1 MLLDYDFL
9 LLLNDESGNPTR
21 YYYLLQD
28 FEKDFVASEVAQ
40 NKARQFVK
48 EIIGREKAS
57 KTKNST
63 IEISNT
69 KASAIKNETIGSGD
83 LKKACEKI
91 KSGLPF
97 GIISAFKPFKDAFY
111 RDFNNN
117 EQKLLIGAAK
127 SGCIQS
133 STDKLAQLKTRLIY
147 WQDKS
152 VKVDWDKPI
161 GIKDFFKGN
170 NYLYRRLCFLLGK
183 HFMDRFLKNNAK
195 ASVKDFISS
204 KEFVAK
210 YRYTPKQNTER
221 AKKLQSYL
229 ENKRDF
235 IGFVQTIN
243 SLKDNPQDPFLPN
256 EETSF
261 LVFANEPTIV
271 FNLRDYLLVLAQI
284 FNQQAI
290 CYCESK
296 CPIELINAS
305 PSKDFNKTQ
314 DSFSDIKFSTP
325 NQLEQS
331 LNALKNKLSAFF
343 SKHHDKHNG
352 MEFNEM
358 AKTQIEALYMPQSSD
373 GFDDFR
379 EHLEDS
385 IKSFIRAKKNCYG
398 FPKIFDV
405 ADIEQEEREVIE
417 WREKNR
423 ASKQSYKQNL
433 QINKIAN
440 DLKRDKAVDKR
451 AILSVIDAD
460 IERGF
465 IPPKDLL
472 KQLEKISASLS
483 KDIVIAIKQVEK
495 LELNYV
501 LIDNI
506 QHNTLDDTLDFTF
519 IVGDSLSVQSLY
531 VTFHLVIDMDR
542 PMSEQFLN
550 HIGKLGS
557 FESRERALEW
567 VRLTQAK
574 LIVETPREALKNAQL
589 SQIEEI
595 LTGCIFNGAYRFQN
609 NLKGNRH
616 GNFKQN
622 SHPNK
627 EEQAMPK
634 R

>member
-28 FEKDFVASEVAQ
+28 FEKDFVASKVAQ
-40 NKARQFVK
+40 NGAKRFVK
-48 EIIGREKAS
+48 KIIGSEKAS

-69 KASAIKNETIGSGD
+69 KASAVKNETIGSSD

-133 STDKLAQLKTRLIY
+133 SADKLAQLKTRLIY

-161 GIKDFFKGN
+161 LIKDFFKGN

-183 HFMDRFLKNNAK
+183 YFIDRFLKNNAK
-195 ASVKDFISS
+195 ASVKDFMSS

-221 AKKLQSYL
+221 TKKLQSYL
-229 ENKRDF
+229 ESKRDF
-235 IGFVQTIN
+235 IGFVQTLN
-243 SLKDNPQDPFLPN
+243 FLKDSPQDPFLPN

-296 CPIELINAS
+296 CPELINAS
-305 PSKDFNKTQ
+305 PGKDFNKTQ

-331 LNALKNKLSAFF
+331 LNDLKNKLAAFF
-343 SKHHDKHNG
+343 SKHPDKHNG
-352 MEFNEM
+352 MEFNEI
-358 AKTQIEALYMPQSSD
+358 AKTQIEALCMPQSSD

-379 EHLEDS
+379 EHLEGS
-385 IKSFIRAKKNCYG
+385 IKSFIRAKKNRYG

-417 WREKNR
+417 WREKER

-440 DLKRDKAVDKR
+440 DLKRDKVVDKR
-451 AILSVIDAD
+451 TILSVIDAD

-495 LELNYV
+495 LELNYA

-506 QHNTLDDTLDFTF
+506 QHNTLDDTLNFTF
-519 IVGDSLSVQSLY
+519 IIGDSLSVQSLY
-531 VTFHLVIDMDR
+531 VTFDLVIDMDR

-550 HIGKLGS
+550 HIGELGS
-557 FESRERALEW
+557 FESRERALEC
-567 VRLTQAK
+567 VRLSQAK
-574 LIVETPREALKNAQL
+574 LIVETPRETLKNAEL

-595 LTGCIFNGAYRFQN
+595 LTGCIFNGAYRFQ
-609 NLKGNRH
+609 
-616 GNFKQN
+616 
-622 SHPNK
+622 
-627 EEQAMPK
+627 K
-634 R
+634 RS

>member
-28 FEKDFVASEVAQ
+28 FEKDFVASKVAQ
-40 NKARQFVK
+40 NGAKRFVK
-48 EIIGREKAS
+48 EIIGSEKAS

-83 LKKACEKI
+83 LKKVCEKI
-91 KSGLPF
+91 KSALPF

-133 STDKLAQLKTRLIY
+133 SADKLAQLKTRLLY

-195 ASVKDFISS
+195 ASVKDFMSS
-204 KEFVAK
+204 KEFVAN
-210 YRYTPKQNTER
+210 RYTPKQNTER

-235 IGFVQTIN
+235 IGFVQTLN

-271 FNLRDYLLVLAQI
+271 FNLRDYLLVLVQI

-305 PSKDFNKTQ
+305 PGKDFNKTQ
-314 DSFSDIKFSTP
+314 DSFSDIKFSTS

-331 LNALKNKLSAFF
+331 LNDLKNKLSAFF
-343 SKHHDKHNG
+343 SKHPDKHNG
-352 MEFNEM
+352 IEFNEI
-358 AKTQIEALYMPQSSD
+358 AKTQIEALYMPQSND
-373 GFDDFR
+373 DLDDFR

-385 IKSFIRAKKNCYG
+385 IKSFIRAKKNRYG
-398 FPKIFDV
+398 FPRIFDI

-440 DLKRDKAVDKR
+440 DLKRDKVINKR
-451 AILSVIDAD
+451 TILSVIDAD
-460 IERGF
+460 MERGF

-483 KDIVIAIKQVEK
+483 KDIVIAIKKVEK
-495 LELNYV
+495 LELNYA

-506 QHNTLDDTLDFTF
+506 QHNTLDGTLDFTF
-519 IVGDSLSVQSLY
+519 IIGDSLSVQSLY
-531 VTFHLVIDMDR
+531 VTFNLVIDMDR

-550 HIGKLGS
+550 HIGELGS

-567 VRLTQAK
+567 VRLAESK
-574 LIVETPREALKNAQL
+574 LIIETPREALKNVQL

-616 GNFKQN
+616 GNFK
-622 SHPNK
+622 
-627 EEQAMPK
+627 
-634 R
+634 

>member
-9 LLLNDESGNPTR
+9 LLLNDESGNPTK

-28 FEKDFVASEVAQ
+28 FEKDFVASKAAQ
-40 NKARQFVK
+40 NKTKRFVK
-48 EIIGREKAS
+48 EIIGSEKAS
-57 KTKNST
+57 KTKNSA
-63 IEISNT
+63 IEVSNT
-69 KASAIKNETIGSGD
+69 KASAIKNETTGSGD
-83 LKKACEKI
+83 LKKVCEKI
-91 KSGLPF
+91 KSALPF

-111 RDFNNN
+111 RDFNDN

-133 STDKLAQLKTRLIY
+133 GADRLAQLRTRLLY
-147 WQDKS
+147 WQNKS

-229 ENKRDF
+229 ESKRDF
-235 IGFVQTIN
+235 IGFVQTLN
-243 SLKDNPQDPFLPN
+243 SLKDKSQDPFLPN

-284 FNQQAI
+284 FSQQAI

-296 CPIELINAS
+296 CPMELINAS
-305 PSKDFNKTQ
+305 PGKDFNKAQ

-331 LNALKNKLSAFF
+331 LNDLKNKLAAFF
-343 SKHHDKHNG
+343 SKHPDKHNG
-352 MEFNEM
+352 MEFNEI
-358 AKTQIEALYMPQSSD
+358 AKTQIEAFYMPQSSD
-373 GFDDFR
+373 DFDNFR
-379 EHLEDS
+379 KDLEDS
-385 IKSFIRAKKNCYG
+385 IKSFIRTKQNRGY
-398 FPKIFDV
+398 PKIFDV
-405 ADIEQEEREVIE
+405 AGIEQEEREVIK
-417 WREKNR
+417 WREKER
-423 ASKQSYKQNL
+423 ASEQSYKQNL
-433 QINKIAN
+433 QIKKIAN
-440 DLKRDKAVDKR
+440 DLKCNKVVDKIT
-451 AILSVIDAD
+451 ILSVIDAD
-460 IERGF
+460 LESGF

-495 LELNYV
+495 LELNYA

-506 QHNTLDDTLDFTF
+506 QHNTLDDTLNFTF
-519 IVGDSLSVQSLY
+519 IIGDSLSIQSLY
-531 VTFHLVIDMDR
+531 VTFDLVIDMDR

-550 HIGKLGS
+550 HIGELGS
-557 FESRERALEW
+557 FNYSRKKTLEC
-567 VRLTQAK
+567 VRLTQAT
-574 LIVETPREALKNAQL
+574 LIVKAPREVLKNAQL

-595 LTGCIFNGAYRFQN
+595 LTGCIFNGACRFQN
-609 NLKGNRH
+609 DLKGNR
-616 GNFKQN
+616 
-622 SHPNK
+622 
-627 EEQAMPK
+627 
-634 R
+634 

>member
-28 FEKDFVASEVAQ
+28 FEKDFVASKVAQ
-40 NKARQFVK
+40 NGSKRFVK

-57 KTKNST
+57 KTKNSA
-63 IEISNT
+63 IEVSNT
-69 KASAIKNETIGSGD
+69 KASAIKNETIGSCD

-111 RDFNNN
+111 RDFNDN

-133 STDKLAQLKTRLIY
+133 SADKLAQLKTRLLY

-161 GIKDFFKGN
+161 LIKDFFKGN

-195 ASVKDFISS
+195 ASVKDFMSS

-235 IGFVQTIN
+235 IGFVQTLN
-243 SLKDNPQDPFLPN
+243 SLKDNPQDPFLPD

-261 LVFANEPTIV
+261 LVFADEPTIV

-296 CPIELINAS
+296 CPIEPIELINAS
-305 PSKDFNKTQ
+305 PGKDFDKTQ

-343 SKHHDKHNG
+343 SKHPDKHNG
-352 MEFNEM
+352 MEFNEI

-385 IKSFIRAKKNCYG
+385 IKSFIRAKKNRYG

-417 WREKNR
+417 WREKER

-440 DLKRDKAVDKR
+440 DLKCDKVVDKR
-451 AILSVIDAD
+451 TILSVIDAD

-495 LELNYV
+495 LELNYA

-506 QHNTLDDTLDFTF
+506 QHNTLDDTLNFTF

-550 HIGKLGS
+550 HIGELGS
-557 FESRERALEW
+557 FESRERALEC
-567 VRLTQAK
+567 VRLTQTK
-574 LIVETPREALKNAQL
+574 LIVETPREALKNAEL

-595 LTGCIFNGAYRFQN
+595 LTGCIFNGAYRLQN
-609 NLKGNRH
+609 DLKGNRH
-616 GNFKQN
+616 GNFK
-622 SHPNK
+622 
-627 EEQAMPK
+627 
-634 R
+634 

>member
-28 FEKDFVASEVAQ
+28 FEKDFVASKVAQ
-40 NKARQFVK
+40 NGAKRFVK
-48 EIIGREKAS
+48 EIIGSEKAS

-83 LKKACEKI
+83 LKKVCEKI
-91 KSGLPF
+91 KSALPF

-117 EQKLLIGAAK
+117 EQKLLIGVAK

-133 STDKLAQLKTRLIY
+133 SADKLAQLKTRLLY

-195 ASVKDFISS
+195 ASVKDFMSS
-204 KEFVAK
+204 KEFVAN
-210 YRYTPKQNTER
+210 RYTPKQNTER

-235 IGFVQTIN
+235 IGFVQTLN

-271 FNLRDYLLVLAQI
+271 FNLRDYLLVLVQI

-305 PSKDFNKTQ
+305 PGKDFNKTQ

-331 LNALKNKLSAFF
+331 LNDLKNKLSAFF
-343 SKHHDKHNG
+343 SKHPDKHNG
-352 MEFNEM
+352 IEFNEI
-358 AKTQIEALYMPQSSD
+358 AKTQIEALYMPQSND
-373 GFDDFR
+373 DLDDFR

-385 IKSFIRAKKNCYG
+385 IKSFIRAKKNRYG
-398 FPKIFDV
+398 FPRIFDI

-440 DLKRDKAVDKR
+440 DLKRDKVINKR
-451 AILSVIDAD
+451 TILSVIDAD
-460 IERGF
+460 MERGF
-465 IPPKDLL
+465 IPPKDWL

-495 LELNYV
+495 LELNYA

-519 IVGDSLSVQSLY
+519 IIGDSLSVQSLY
-531 VTFHLVIDMDR
+531 VTFNLVIDMDR

-550 HIGKLGS
+550 HIGELGS

-567 VRLTQAK
+567 VRLAESK
-574 LIVETPREALKNAQL
+574 LIIETPREALKNAEL

-595 LTGCIFNGAYRFQN
+595 LTGCIFNGTYRFQN

-616 GNFKQN
+616 GNFK
-622 SHPNK
+622 
-627 EEQAMPK
+627 
-634 R
+634 

>member
-9 LLLNDESGNPTR
+9 LLLNNESGNPTR

-40 NKARQFVK
+40 NKAKRFVK

-57 KTKNST
+57 KTKNSA
-63 IEISNT
+63 IEISST
-69 KASAIKNETIGSGD
+69 RASAIKNETIGSGD
-83 LKKACEKI
+83 LKKVCEKI

-133 STDKLAQLKTRLIY
+133 SADKLAQLKTRLLC

-161 GIKDFFKGN
+161 LIKDFFKGN

-195 ASVKDFISS
+195 ASVKDFMSS

-229 ENKRDF
+229 ESKRDF
-235 IGFVQTIN
+235 IGFVQTLN
-243 SLKDNPQDPFLPN
+243 SLKDNPQDPFLPD

-261 LVFANEPTIV
+261 LMFANEPTIV
-271 FNLRDYLLVLAQI
+271 FNLRDYLLVLVQI

-305 PSKDFNKTQ
+305 LGKDFNKTQ

-331 LNALKNKLSAFF
+331 LNALKNKLNAFF
-343 SKHHDKHNG
+343 SKHPDKHNG
-352 MEFNEM
+352 MEFNEI
-358 AKTQIEALYMPQSSD
+358 AKTQIETLYMPQSSD
-373 GFDDFR
+373 DFR
-379 EHLEDS
+379 EHLEES
-385 IKSFIRAKKNCYG
+385 IKSFIRAKKNRYG

-417 WREKNR
+417 WREKER

-433 QINKIAN
+433 QINEIAN
-440 DLKRDKAVDKR
+440 DLKHDKVVDKR
-451 AILSVIDAD
+451 TILSVIDAD

-495 LELNYV
+495 LELNYA

-506 QHNTLDDTLDFTF
+506 QHNTLDDTLNFTF
-519 IVGDSLSVQSLY
+519 IIGDSLSVQSLY

-557 FESRERALEW
+557 FESRERALEC

-574 LIVETPREALKNAQL
+574 LIVEAPREALKNAEL

-595 LTGCIFNGAYRFQN
+595 LTGWYF
-609 NLKGNRH
+609 
-616 GNFKQN
+616 
-622 SHPNK
+622 
-627 EEQAMPK
+627 
-634 R
+634 

>member
-1 MLLDYDFL
+1 MLIDYDFL

-28 FEKDFVASEVAQ
+28 FEKDFVASKVAQ
-40 NKARQFVK
+40 NRAKRFVK
-48 EIIGREKAS
+48 EIIGSEKAS

-63 IEISNT
+63 IEVSNT
-69 KASAIKNETIGSGD
+69 KASTIKNETIGSGD
-83 LKKACEKI
+83 LKKVCEKI

-133 STDKLAQLKTRLIY
+133 SADKLAQLKTHLLY

-161 GIKDFFKGN
+161 LIKDFFKGN
-170 NYLYRRLCFLLGK
+170 NYLYRKLCFLLGK

-204 KEFVAK
+204 KEFIAK

-235 IGFVQTIN
+235 IGFVQTLN
-243 SLKDNPQDPFLPN
+243 SLKDNPQDPFLPH

-290 CYCESK
+290 CYCGSK
-296 CPIELINAS
+296 GSIELINAS
-305 PSKDFNKTQ
+305 PGENFNKTQ

-331 LNALKNKLSAFF
+331 LNALKNKLAAFF
-343 SKHHDKHNG
+343 SKHPDTHNS
-352 MEFNEM
+352 MEFNEI
-358 AKTQIEALYMPQSSD
+358 AKTQIEALYMPQSGG

-379 EHLEDS
+379 EHLEES
-385 IKSFIRAKKNCYG
+385 IKSFIRAKQNRG

-417 WREKNR
+417 WQEKER

-440 DLKRDKAVDKR
+440 DLKRNKVVDKR
-451 AILSVIDAD
+451 TILSVIDAD
-460 IERGF
+460 IERDF

-495 LELNYV
+495 LELNYA

-506 QHNTLDDTLDFTF
+506 QHNTLDDTLNFTF
-519 IVGDSLSVQSLY
+519 IVGDSLSIQSLY

-550 HIGKLGS
+550 HIGELGS
-557 FESRERALEW
+557 FESREQALEC

-574 LIVETPREALKNAQL
+574 LIIEVPREALKNAEL

-595 LTGCIFNGAYRFQN
+595 LTSCIFNGAYRFQGDF
-609 NLKGNRH
+609 KGNR
-616 GNFKQN
+616 
-622 SHPNK
+622 S
-627 EEQAMPK
+627 
-634 R
+634 

>member
-9 LLLNDESGNPTR
+9 LLLNDESGNPTK
-21 YYYLLQD
+21 YYHLLKD
-28 FEKDFVASEVAQ
+28 FEKDFVAREVAQ
-40 NKARQFVK
+40 NKTKRFVK
-48 EIIGREKAS
+48 EIIGSEKDS
-57 KTKNST
+57 KDSAL
-63 IEISNT
+63 EVSNT
-69 KASAIKNETIGSGD
+69 KAFSIENETIGSGD
-83 LKKACEKI
+83 LKKVCEKI
-91 KSGLPF
+91 KSALPF

-133 STDKLAQLKTRLIY
+133 SADKAAQLKARLLY

-170 NYLYRRLCFLLGK
+170 DYLYRKFCSLLGK

-210 YRYTPKQNTER
+210 YRYTPKQNTQR

-229 ENKRDF
+229 EGKRDF
-235 IGFVQTIN
+235 IGFVQTLN
-243 SLKDNPQDPFLPN
+243 SLKDKSQDLFLPN

-261 LVFANEPTIV
+261 LVFSNEPTIV

-284 FNQQAI
+284 FSQQAI

-305 PSKDFNKTQ
+305 PGKDFNKAQ
-314 DSFSDIKFSTP
+314 DSFSDITFSTP

-343 SKHHDKHNG
+343 SKHPDKHSG
-352 MEFNEM
+352 MEFNEI

-379 EHLEDS
+379 EDLEYI
-385 IKSFIRAKKNCYG
+385 IKNFIRARQNRG
-398 FPKIFDV
+398 FPKIFDI
-405 ADIEQEEREVIE
+405 ADIEQEEREFIK
-417 WREKNR
+417 WREKER

-433 QINKIAN
+433 QIKKIAN
-440 DLKRDKAVDKR
+440 DLKHDKIVDKIT
-451 AILSVIDAD
+451 ILSVIDAD
-460 IERGF
+460 LERGF

-495 LELNYV
+495 LELNYA

-519 IVGDSLSVQSLY
+519 IIGDSLSIQSLY
-531 VTFHLVIDMDR
+531 VTFDLVIDIDR

-550 HIGKLGS
+550 HIGELGS
-557 FESRERALEW
+557 FPHGSSRKKTLEW
-567 VRLTQAK
+567 VRATQDK
-574 LIVETPREALKNAQL
+574 LIVKAPREALKNAQL

-595 LTGCIFNGAYRFQN
+595 LTGCIFNGAYRL
-609 NLKGNRH
+609 LKR
-616 GNFKQN
+616 
-622 SHPNK
+622 S
-627 EEQAMPK
+627 
-634 R
+634 

>member
-21 YYYLLQD
+21 YYHFLRD
-28 FEKDFVASEVAQ
+28 FEKDFVAREVAQ
-40 NKARQFVK
+40 NRTKRFVK
-48 EIIGREKAS
+48 EIIGSEKIS
-57 KTKNST
+57 KTKNSAL
-63 IEISNT
+63 EVSNT
-69 KASAIKNETIGSGD
+69 KASAIENETIGSGD
-83 LKKACEKI
+83 LKKVCEKI
-91 KSGLPF
+91 KSTLPF

-133 STDKLAQLKTRLIY
+133 SADKLAQLKMRLLY

-170 NYLYRRLCFLLGK
+170 DYLYRKFCSSLGK

-204 KEFVAK
+204 KEFVSK

-229 ENKRDF
+229 ESKRDF
-235 IGFVQTIN
+235 IGFVQTLN
-243 SLKDNPQDPFLPN
+243 SLKDNLQDPFLPN

-261 LVFANEPTIV
+261 LVFANEPTII
-271 FNLRDYLLVLAQI
+271 FNLRDYLLVLAQV

-290 CYCESK
+290 YYCESK

-305 PSKDFNKTQ
+305 PGKDFNKTQ

-343 SKHHDKHNG
+343 SKHPDKHNG
-352 MEFNEM
+352 MEFNEI
-358 AKTQIEALYMPQSSD
+358 AKTQIEALYMPQSSGD
-373 GFDDFR
+373 FDDFR
-379 EHLEDS
+379 KDLEDS
-385 IKSFIRAKKNCYG
+385 IKSFIRAKK
-398 FPKIFDV
+398 K
-405 ADIEQEEREVIE
+405 
-417 WREKNR
+417 
-423 ASKQSYKQNL
+423 SL
-433 QINKIAN
+433 
-440 DLKRDKAVDKR
+440 
-451 AILSVIDAD
+451 
-460 IERGF
+460 
-465 IPPKDLL
+465 
-472 KQLEKISASLS
+472 QLEKISASLS
-483 KDIVIAIKQVEK
+483 KNIVIAIKQVEK
-495 LELNYV
+495 LELDYA

-519 IVGDSLSVQSLY
+519 IIGDSLSIQSLY
-531 VTFHLVIDMDR
+531 VTFDLVIDIDR

-550 HIGKLGS
+550 HIGELGIFKS
-557 FESRERALEW
+557 SRKKKALEW
-567 VRLTQAK
+567 VRLTETK
-574 LIVETPREALKNAQL
+574 LIIEAPREALKNAQL

-609 NLKGNRH
+609 NLKG
-616 GNFKQN
+616 
-622 SHPNK
+622 
-627 EEQAMPK
+627 K

>member
-1 MLLDYDFL
+1 MLLNYDFL

-21 YYYLLQD
+21 YYHLLQD
-28 FEKDFVASEVAQ
+28 FEKDFVAREVAQ
-40 NKARQFVK
+40 NRTKRFVK
-48 EIIGREKAS
+48 EIIGSEKAS
-57 KTKNST
+57 KTKNSAL
-63 IEISNT
+63 EVSNT
-69 KASAIKNETIGSGD
+69 KASAIENETIGSGD
-83 LKKACEKI
+83 LKKVCEKI
-91 KSGLPF
+91 KSALPF

-133 STDKLAQLKTRLIY
+133 SADKLAQKTRLLY

-161 GIKDFFKGN
+161 LIKDFFKGN
-170 NYLYRRLCFLLGK
+170 DYLYRKFCSLLGK

-204 KEFVAK
+204 KEFVSK
-210 YRYTPKQNTER
+210 YRYTPKQNTQK

-229 ENKRDF
+229 EGKRDF
-235 IGFVQTIN
+235 IGFVQTLN
-243 SLKDNPQDPFLPN
+243 SLKNNPQDPFLPN

-261 LVFANEPTIV
+261 LVFSNEPTIV

-305 PSKDFNKTQ
+305 PGKDFNKTQ

-331 LNALKNKLSAFF
+331 LNALKNKLSTFF
-343 SKHHDKHNG
+343 SKHPDKHSG
-352 MEFNEM
+352 IEFNEM
-358 AKTQIEALYMPQSSD
+358 TKTQIEALYMSQSSD

-379 EHLEDS
+379 EDLEDS
-385 IKSFIRAKKNCYG
+385 IKSFIRAKKNRYG

-405 ADIEQEEREVIE
+405 ADIEQEEREFIK
-417 WREKNR
+417 WREKER
-423 ASKQSYKQNL
+423 ASEQSYKQNL

-440 DLKRDKAVDKR
+440 DLKHNKVVDKIT
-451 AILSVIDAD
+451 ILSVIDAD
-460 IERGF
+460 LERGF

-483 KDIVIAIKQVEK
+483 RDIVIVIKQVEK
-495 LELNYV
+495 LELNYA

-519 IVGDSLSVQSLY
+519 IIGDSLSIQSLY
-531 VTFHLVIDMDR
+531 VTLDLVIDIDR

-550 HIGKLGS
+550 HIGELGIFKS
-557 FESRERALEW
+557 SRKKALEW
-567 VRLTQAK
+567 VRLTETK
-574 LIVETPREALKNAQL
+574 LIIEVPREVLKNAQL

-609 NLKGNRH
+609 DLKGNR
-616 GNFKQN
+616 
-622 SHPNK
+622 
-627 EEQAMPK
+627 
-634 R
+634 

>member
-28 FEKDFVASEVAQ
+28 FEKDFVASKVAQ
-40 NKARQFVK
+40 NKAKRFVK
-48 EIIGREKAS
+48 EIIGSEKAS

-63 IEISNT
+63 IAVSHT
-69 KASAIKNETIGSGD
+69 KASAVKNETIGSYD
-83 LKKACEKI
+83 LKKVCEKI

-111 RDFNNN
+111 RYFSNN

-133 STDKLAQLKTRLIY
+133 SADKLAQLKTCLLY

-161 GIKDFFKGN
+161 LIKDFFKGN

-183 HFMDRFLKNNAK
+183 HFIDRFLKNNAK
-195 ASVKDFISS
+195 ASVKDFMSS

-235 IGFVQTIN
+235 IGFVQALN

-305 PSKDFNKTQ
+305 PGKDFNKTQ

-331 LNALKNKLSAFF
+331 LNDLKNKLAAFF
-343 SKHHDKHNG
+343 SKHPDKHNG

-385 IKSFIRAKKNCYG
+385 IKSFIRAKKNRYG

-405 ADIEQEEREVIE
+405 ADIEQEERKVIE

-440 DLKRDKAVDKR
+440 DLKRDKVVDKR

-465 IPPKDLL
+465 ILPKDLL

-483 KDIVIAIKQVEK
+483 KDIVIVIKQVEK
-495 LELNYV
+495 LELNYA

-506 QHNTLDDTLDFTF
+506 QHNTLDDTLNFTF
-519 IVGDSLSVQSLY
+519 IIGDSLSVQSLY

-550 HIGKLGS
+550 HIGELGS

-567 VRLTQAK
+567 VRLSQTK
-574 LIVETPREALKNAQL
+574 LIIETPKEVLKNAEL

-616 GNFKQN
+616 ENFK
-622 SHPNK
+622 
-627 EEQAMPK
+627 
-634 R
+634 

>member
-1 MLLDYDFL
+1 
-9 LLLNDESGNPTR
+9 
-21 YYYLLQD
+21 
-28 FEKDFVASEVAQ
+28 
-40 NKARQFVK
+40 
-48 EIIGREKAS
+48 
-57 KTKNST
+57 
-63 IEISNT
+63 
-69 KASAIKNETIGSGD
+69 
-83 LKKACEKI
+83 
-91 KSGLPF
+91 
-97 GIISAFKPFKDAFY
+97 
-111 RDFNNN
+111 
-117 EQKLLIGAAK
+117 
-127 SGCIQS
+127 
-133 STDKLAQLKTRLIY
+133 
-147 WQDKS
+147 
-152 VKVDWDKPI
+152 
-161 GIKDFFKGN
+161 
-170 NYLYRRLCFLLGK
+170 
-183 HFMDRFLKNNAK
+183 MDRFLKNNAK
-195 ASVKDFISS
+195 ASVKDFMSS

-235 IGFVQTIN
+235 IGFVQTLN

-305 PSKDFNKTQ
+305 PGKDFDKTQ

-331 LNALKNKLSAFF
+331 LNALKNKLNAFF
-343 SKHHDKHNG
+343 SKHPDKHNG
-352 MEFNEM
+352 MEFNEI
-358 AKTQIEALYMPQSSD
+358 AKTQIEALYMPHSSD
-373 GFDDFR
+373 DFDDFR
-379 EHLEDS
+379 KDLEDS
-385 IKSFIRAKKNCYG
+385 VKSFIRAKKNRYG
-398 FPKIFDV
+398 FPRIFDV

-417 WREKNR
+417 WREKKK

-440 DLKRDKAVDKR
+440 DLKRDKIVDKR
-451 AILSVIDAD
+451 TILSVIDAD
-460 IERGF
+460 LERGF

-495 LELNYV
+495 LELNYA

-531 VTFHLVIDMDR
+531 VTFDLVIDMDR

-550 HIGKLGS
+550 HIGELGS
-557 FESRERALEW
+557 FKSRERALEW
-567 VRLTQAK
+567 VRLSQAK
-574 LIVETPREALKNAQL
+574 LIVEAPREVLKNTEL

-609 NLKGNRH
+609 NLKGNE
-616 GNFKQN
+616 NFKQN
-622 SHPNK
+622 SNHNK

>member
-28 FEKDFVASEVAQ
+28 FEKDFVAREVAQ
-40 NKARQFVK
+40 NGAKRFVK
-48 EIIGREKAS
+48 EIIGSEKAS
-57 KTKNST
+57 KTKNSAL
-63 IEISNT
+63 EVSNT
-69 KASAIKNETIGSGD
+69 KASSIENETIKSGD
-83 LKKACEKI
+83 LKKVCEKI
-91 KSGLPF
+91 KSALPF

-111 RDFNNN
+111 RDFNDN

-133 STDKLAQLKTRLIY
+133 SADKLAQLKTRLLY

-170 NYLYRRLCFLLGK
+170 DYLYRKFCSLLGK

-204 KEFVAK
+204 KEFVSK
-210 YRYTPKQNTER
+210 YLYTPKQHTER

-229 ENKRDF
+229 ESKRDF
-235 IGFVQTIN
+235 IGFVQTLN

-261 LVFANEPTIV
+261 LVFANEPTII
-271 FNLRDYLLVLAQI
+271 FNLRDYLLVLAQV

-296 CPIELINAS
+296 CPMELINAS
-305 PSKDFNKTQ
+305 PGKDFNKTQ

-331 LNALKNKLSAFF
+331 LNALKNKLAAFF
-343 SKHHDKHNG
+343 SKHPNKHNG
-352 MEFNEM
+352 MEFNEI
-358 AKTQIEALYMPQSSD
+358 AKTQIEVLYMPQSSD
-373 GFDDFR
+373 DFDDFR
-379 EHLEDS
+379 KDLEDS
-385 IKSFIRAKKNCYG
+385 IKSFIRAKKNRYG

-405 ADIEQEEREVIE
+405 ADIEQEEREVIK

-433 QINKIAN
+433 QIKKIAN
-440 DLKRDKAVDKR
+440 DLKCNKVVDKIT
-451 AILSVIDAD
+451 ILSVIDAD
-460 IERGF
+460 LERGF

-483 KDIVIAIKQVEK
+483 KDIVIAIKQAEK
-495 LELNYV
+495 LELNYA

-519 IVGDSLSVQSLY
+519 IIGDSLSIQSLY
-531 VTFHLVIDMDR
+531 VTFDLVIDIDR
-542 PMSEQFLN
+542 PMSKQFLN
-550 HIGKLGS
+550 HIGELGNFKS
-557 FESRERALEW
+557 SRKEALEW
-567 VRLTQAK
+567 VRLTETK
-574 LIVETPREALKNAQL
+574 LIIKAPREALKNAQL

-595 LTGCIFNGAYRFQN
+595 LTGCIFNGAYRLQN
-609 NLKGNRH
+609 DLKGNR
-616 GNFKQN
+616 
-622 SHPNK
+622 
-627 EEQAMPK
+627 
-634 R
+634 

>member
-9 LLLNDESGNPTR
+9 LLLNDESGKPTR

-28 FEKDFVASEVAQ
+28 FEKDFVAGEVAQ
-40 NKARQFVK
+40 NGAKRFVK

-57 KTKNST
+57 KTKNSALGV
-63 IEISNT
+63 SNT
-69 KASAIKNETIGSGD
+69 KTSAIENETIVSGD
-83 LKKACEKI
+83 LKKVCEKI
-91 KSGLPF
+91 KSTLPF

-133 STDKLAQLKTRLIY
+133 SADKMAQLKTRLLY

-170 NYLYRRLCFLLGK
+170 DYLYRKFCFLLGK

-221 AKKLQSYL
+221 TKKLQSYL
-229 ENKRDF
+229 ESKRDF
-235 IGFVQTIN
+235 IGFVQTLN

-296 CPIELINAS
+296 GSIELINAS
-305 PSKDFNKTQ
+305 LGEDFNKTQ

-331 LNALKNKLSAFF
+331 LNALKNRLAAFF
-343 SKHHDKHNG
+343 SKHPDTHNG
-352 MEFNEM
+352 MEFNEI
-358 AKTQIEALYMPQSSD
+358 AKTQIEAFYMPQFGG

-385 IKSFIRAKKNCYG
+385 VKSFIKAKQNRG
-398 FPKIFDV
+398 FPKIFDI
-405 ADIEQEEREVIE
+405 ADIEQEEREVVK

-433 QINKIAN
+433 QTKKIAN
-440 DLKRDKAVDKR
+440 DLKRNKVVDKIT
-451 AILSVIDAD
+451 ILSVIDAD
-460 IERGF
+460 LERGF

-483 KDIVIAIKQVEK
+483 RDIVIAIKQVEK
-495 LELNYV
+495 LELNYA

-519 IVGDSLSVQSLY
+519 IIGDSLSIQSLY
-531 VTFHLVIDMDR
+531 VTFDLVIDIDR

-550 HIGKLGS
+550 HIGELGNFKS
-557 FESRERALEW
+557 SRKEALEW
-567 VRLTQAK
+567 VRLTETK
-574 LIVETPREALKNAQL
+574 LIIKTPREALKNAQL

-595 LTGCIFNGAYRFQN
+595 LTGCIFNDAYRFQN
-609 NLKGNRH
+609 DLKDNR
-616 GNFKQN
+616 
-622 SHPNK
+622 
-627 EEQAMPK
+627 
-634 R
+634 

>member
-40 NKARQFVK
+40 NRTKRFVK

-57 KTKNST
+57 KTKNSA

-83 LKKACEKI
+83 LKKVCEKI

-111 RDFNNN
+111 RDFNHN

-133 STDKLAQLKTRLIY
+133 SADKLAQLKTRLLY

-161 GIKDFFKGN
+161 LIKDFFKSN

-195 ASVKDFISS
+195 ASVKDFMSS
-204 KEFVAK
+204 KVFAAK

-229 ENKRDF
+229 ESKRDF
-235 IGFVQTIN
+235 IGFVQTLN

-261 LVFANEPTIV
+261 LVFSNEPTIV

-305 PSKDFNKTQ
+305 PGKDFNKTQ

-331 LNALKNKLSAFF
+331 LNDLKNKLSAFF
-343 SKHHDKHNG
+343 SKHPDKHNG
-352 MEFNEM
+352 MEFNEI

-379 EHLEDS
+379 EHLKDS
-385 IKSFIRAKKNCYG
+385 IKSFIRAKKNRYG

-440 DLKRDKAVDKR
+440 DLKRNKVVDKR
-451 AILSVIDAD
+451 TILSVIDAD

-495 LELNYV
+495 LELNYA

-506 QHNTLDDTLDFTF
+506 QHNTLNFTF
-519 IVGDSLSVQSLY
+519 IIGDSLSVQSLY
-531 VTFHLVIDMDR
+531 VTFNLVIDMDR

-550 HIGKLGS
+550 HIGELGS
-557 FESRERALEW
+557 FESRERALEC
-567 VRLTQAK
+567 VRLSQTK
-574 LIVETPREALKNAQL
+574 LIIEVPREALKNAEL

-609 NLKGNRH
+609 DLKGHRH
-616 GNFKQN
+616 GNFK
-622 SHPNK
+622 
-627 EEQAMPK
+627 
-634 R
+634 

>member
-28 FEKDFVASEVAQ
+28 FEKDFVASKVAQ
-40 NKARQFVK
+40 NGSKRFVK

-57 KTKNST
+57 KTKNSA
-63 IEISNT
+63 IEVSST
-69 KASAIKNETIGSGD
+69 KASAIKNETTKSGD
-83 LKKACEKI
+83 LKKVCEKI

-111 RDFNNN
+111 RDFNHN

-133 STDKLAQLKTRLIY
+133 SADKLAQLKTRLLY

-161 GIKDFFKGN
+161 LIKDFFKGN

-195 ASVKDFISS
+195 ASVKDFMSS

-235 IGFVQTIN
+235 RFVQTIN
-243 SLKDNPQDPFLPN
+243 SLKDNPQDPFLPD
-256 EETSF
+256 EEISF

-305 PSKDFNKTQ
+305 PGKDFNKTQ

-331 LNALKNKLSAFF
+331 LNALKNKLSAFL
-343 SKHHDKHNG
+343 SKHPDKHNG
-352 MEFNEM
+352 MEFNEI
-358 AKTQIEALYMPQSSD
+358 AKTQIEALYLPQSSD

-379 EHLEDS
+379 KHLEDS
-385 IKSFIRAKKNCYG
+385 IKSFIRAKKNRYG

-417 WREKNR
+417 WREKKK

-440 DLKRDKAVDKR
+440 DLKRDKIVDKR
-451 AILSVIDAD
+451 TILSVIDAD

-495 LELNYV
+495 LELNYA

-506 QHNTLDDTLDFTF
+506 QHNELDDTLDFTF

-531 VTFHLVIDMDR
+531 VTFNLVIDIDR

-550 HIGKLGS
+550 HIGELGS
-557 FESRERALEW
+557 FESREQALEC
-567 VRLTQAK
+567 VRLSQAK
-574 LIVETPREALKNAQL
+574 LIIEAPREVLKNAEL

-595 LTGCIFNGAYRFQN
+595 LTGCIFNGAYRLQN
-609 NLKGNRH
+609 DLKKGR
-616 GNFKQN
+616 
-622 SHPNK
+622 
-627 EEQAMPK
+627 
-634 R
+634 

>member
-9 LLLNDESGNPTR
+9 LLLNDESGKPTR

-40 NKARQFVK
+40 NRAKQFVK
-48 EIIGREKAS
+48 EIIGSKKAS
-57 KTKNST
+57 KTKNSA
-63 IEISNT
+63 IEVSNT
-69 KASAIKNETIGSGD
+69 KASAIGSETIGSCD

-111 RDFNNN
+111 RDFNHN

-133 STDKLAQLKTRLIY
+133 DADKLTQLKTRLLY

-161 GIKDFFKGN
+161 LIKDFFKGN
-170 NYLYRRLCFLLGK
+170 NYLYRRLCFLLWK
-183 HFMDRFLKNNAK
+183 HFMDRFFKNNAK

-204 KEFVAK
+204 KEFVSK

-229 ENKRDF
+229 ESKRDF
-235 IGFVQTIN
+235 IGFVQTLN
-243 SLKDNPQDPFLPN
+243 SLKDSPQDPFLPD
-256 EETSF
+256 EEISF
-261 LVFANEPTIV
+261 LVFANEPTII

-296 CPIELINAS
+296 FPIELINAS
-305 PSKDFNKTQ
+305 PGKDFNKTQ

-331 LNALKNKLSAFF
+331 LNALKNKLAAFF
-343 SKHHDKHNG
+343 SKHPDKHNG
-352 MEFNEM
+352 IEFNEIV
-358 AKTQIEALYMPQSSD
+358 KTQIEALYMPQSSD

-379 EHLEDS
+379 KHLEDS
-385 IKSFIRAKKNCYG
+385 IKSFIRAKKNRYG
-398 FPKIFDV
+398 FPRIFDV

-417 WREKNR
+417 WREKER

-440 DLKRDKAVDKR
+440 DLKRDKVVDKR
-451 AILSVIDAD
+451 TILSVIDAD
-460 IERGF
+460 LERGF

-495 LELNYV
+495 LELNYA

-506 QHNTLDDTLDFTF
+506 QHNTLDFTF
-519 IVGDSLSVQSLY
+519 IIGDSLSVQSLY
-531 VTFHLVIDMDR
+531 VTFNLVIDMDR

-550 HIGKLGS
+550 HIGELGS
-557 FESRERALEW
+557 FESRERALEC
-567 VRLTQAK
+567 VRLSQTK
-574 LIVETPREALKNAQL
+574 LIIETPRETLKNAEL

-595 LTGCIFNGAYRFQN
+595 LTGCIFNGAYRLQN

-616 GNFKQN
+616 GNFK
-622 SHPNK
+622 
-627 EEQAMPK
+627 
-634 R
+634 

>member
-1 MLLDYDFL
+1 MLIDYDFL
-9 LLLNDESGNPTR
+9 LLLNDENGNPTR
-21 YYYLLQD
+21 YYHLLQD
-28 FEKDFVASEVAQ
+28 FEKDFVAREVAQ
-40 NKARQFVK
+40 NKTKRFVK
-48 EIIGREKAS
+48 EIIGSEKAS
-57 KTKNST
+57 KDSA
-63 IEISNT
+63 IEVSNT
-69 KASAIKNETIGSGD
+69 KAFSIENETTGSSD
-83 LKKACEKI
+83 LKKVCEKI
-91 KSGLPF
+91 KSALPF

-111 RDFNNN
+111 RDFNDN

-133 STDKLAQLKTRLIY
+133 SADKAAQLKARLLY

-161 GIKDFFKGN
+161 LIKDFFKGN

-204 KEFVAK
+204 KEFVSK

-229 ENKRDF
+229 ESKRDF
-235 IGFVQTIN
+235 IGFVQTLN
-243 SLKDNPQDPFLPN
+243 SLKNNPQDPFLPN

-296 CPIELINAS
+296 GSIELINAS
-305 PSKDFNKTQ
+305 PGKDFNKTQ
-314 DSFSDIKFSTP
+314 DSFPDIKFSTP

-343 SKHHDKHNG
+343 SKHPDKHNG
-352 MEFNEM
+352 MEFNEI

-373 GFDDFR
+373 DSDDFR

-385 IKSFIRAKKNCYG
+385 IKSFIRARQNRG
-398 FPKIFDV
+398 FPKIFDI
-405 ADIEQEEREVIE
+405 ADIEQEERKVIE
-417 WREKNR
+417 WREKER

-433 QINKIAN
+433 QIKKIAN
-440 DLKRDKAVDKR
+440 DLKHDKIVDKR
-451 AILSVIDAD
+451 TILSVIDAD
-460 IERGF
+460 LERGF

-483 KDIVIAIKQVEK
+483 KDIVIAIKQIEK
-495 LELNYV
+495 LELNYA

-519 IVGDSLSVQSLY
+519 IIGDSLSIQSLY
-531 VTFHLVIDMDR
+531 VTLDLVIDMDI

-550 HIGKLGS
+550 HIGELGNFKS
-557 FESRERALEW
+557 SRKKALEW
-567 VRLTQAK
+567 VRLTETK
-574 LIVETPREALKNAQL
+574 LIIKAPREALKNAQL

-595 LTGCIFNGAYRFQN
+595 LTGCIFSGAYRLQN
-609 NLKGNRH
+609 DLKGHRH
-616 GNFKQN
+616 GNF
-622 SHPNK
+622 
-627 EEQAMPK
+627 
-634 R
+634 

>member
-1 MLLDYDFL
+1 MLIDYDFL
-9 LLLNDESGNPTR
+9 LLLNDESANPTR

-28 FEKDFVASEVAQ
+28 FEKDFVAREVTQ
-40 NKARQFVK
+40 NRTKRFVK
-48 EIIGREKAS
+48 EIIGSEKIS
-57 KTKNST
+57 KTKNSAL
-63 IEISNT
+63 EVSNT
-69 KASAIKNETIGSGD
+69 KASAIENETIGSGD
-83 LKKACEKI
+83 LKKVCEKI
-91 KSGLPF
+91 KSTLPF
-97 GIISAFKPFKDAFY
+97 GIISSFKPFKDAFY

-127 SGCIQS
+127 SGCIQP
-133 STDKLAQLKTRLIY
+133 STDKVAQSKTRLLY

-170 NYLYRRLCFLLGK
+170 NYLYRKFCSLLVK

-204 KEFVAK
+204 KEFVSK

-229 ENKRDF
+229 ESKRDF
-235 IGFVQTIN
+235 IGFVQTLN

-271 FNLRDYLLVLAQI
+271 FNLRDYLLVLAQV

-305 PSKDFNKTQ
+305 PGKDFNKTQ

-331 LNALKNKLSAFF
+331 LNALKNKLIAFF
-343 SKHHDKHNG
+343 SQHPDKHNG
-352 MEFNEM
+352 MEFNEI
-358 AKTQIEALYMPQSSD
+358 AKTQIEVLYMPQSSD
-373 GFDDFR
+373 DFDDFR
-379 EHLEDS
+379 KELEES
-385 IKSFIRAKKNCYG
+385 IKSFIRAKQNRGY
-398 FPKIFDV
+398 PKIFDV
-405 ADIEQEEREVIE
+405 ADIEQEEREVIK
-417 WREKNR
+417 WREKER

-433 QINKIAN
+433 QIKKIAN
-440 DLKRDKAVDKR
+440 DLKRNQIVDKR
-451 AILSVIDAD
+451 MILNVIDAD
-460 IERGF
+460 MDRGF

-472 KQLEKISASLS
+472 KQLEKMSASLS
-483 KDIVIAIKQVEK
+483 KDIVIAIKQAEK
-495 LELNYV
+495 LELNYA

-506 QHNTLDDTLDFTF
+506 QHNTLDDTLGFTF
-519 IVGDSLSVQSLY
+519 IIGDSLSIQSLY
-531 VTFHLVIDMDR
+531 VTLDLVIDIDR

-550 HIGKLGS
+550 HIGELGS
-557 FESRERALEW
+557 FNYSRKKTLEW
-567 VRLTQAK
+567 VRLTETK
-574 LIVETPREALKNAQL
+574 LIIEAPREALKNAQL

-595 LTGCIFNGAYRFQN
+595 LTGCIFNGVYRFQN
-609 NLKGNRH
+609 DLKD
-616 GNFKQN
+616 
-622 SHPNK
+622 
-627 EEQAMPK
+627 K

>member
-1 MLLDYDFL
+1 
-9 LLLNDESGNPTR
+9 
-21 YYYLLQD
+21 
-28 FEKDFVASEVAQ
+28 
-40 NKARQFVK
+40 
-48 EIIGREKAS
+48 
-57 KTKNST
+57 
-63 IEISNT
+63 
-69 KASAIKNETIGSGD
+69 
-83 LKKACEKI
+83 
-91 KSGLPF
+91 
-97 GIISAFKPFKDAFY
+97 
-111 RDFNNN
+111 
-117 EQKLLIGAAK
+117 
-127 SGCIQS
+127 
-133 STDKLAQLKTRLIY
+133 
-147 WQDKS
+147 
-152 VKVDWDKPI
+152 
-161 GIKDFFKGN
+161 
-170 NYLYRRLCFLLGK
+170 
-183 HFMDRFLKNNAK
+183 MDRFFKNNAK
-195 ASVKDFISS
+195 ASVKDFMSS

-235 IGFVQTIN
+235 IGLVQTLN

-305 PSKDFNKTQ
+305 PGKDFNKTQ

-343 SKHHDKHNG
+343 SKHPDKHNG
-352 MEFNEM
+352 MEFNEI

-385 IKSFIRAKKNCYG
+385 IKSFIRAKKNRYG

-405 ADIEQEEREVIE
+405 ADIEQEERKVIE

-440 DLKRDKAVDKR
+440 DLKRNKAVDKR
-451 AILSVIDAD
+451 TILSVIDAD
-460 IERGF
+460 MERGF

-495 LELNYV
+495 LELNYA

-506 QHNTLDDTLDFTF
+506 QHNTLDDTLNFTF

-531 VTFHLVIDMDR
+531 VTFNLVIDMDR

-557 FESRERALEW
+557 FKSRERALEC

-574 LIVETPREALKNAQL
+574 LIVETPREALKNAEL

-595 LTGCIFNGAYRFQN
+595 LTGCIFNGAYRLQN
-609 NLKGNRH
+609 DLKGNRH
-616 GNFKQN
+616 GNFK
-622 SHPNK
+622 
-627 EEQAMPK
+627 
-634 R
+634 

>member
-28 FEKDFVASEVAQ
+28 FEKDFVASKVAQ
-40 NKARQFVK
+40 NRAKRFVK
-48 EIIGREKAS
+48 EIIGREKAP
-57 KTKNST
+57 KTKNSA
-63 IEISNT
+63 IKVSNT
-69 KASAIKNETIGSGD
+69 KASAVKNETTKSGD
-83 LKKACEKI
+83 LKKVCEKI

-111 RDFNNN
+111 RDFNHN

-133 STDKLAQLKTRLIY
+133 SADKLAQLKTRLIY

-161 GIKDFFKGN
+161 LIKDFFKGN

-235 IGFVQTIN
+235 IGFVQTLN
-243 SLKDNPQDPFLPN
+243 SLKDSPQDPFLPN

-261 LVFANEPTIV
+261 LVFANEPTII

-305 PSKDFNKTQ
+305 PGKDFNKTQ
-314 DSFSDIKFSTP
+314 DNFSDIKFSTP

-331 LNALKNKLSAFF
+331 LNALKNKLAAFF
-343 SKHHDKHNG
+343 SKHPDKNNG
-352 MEFNEM
+352 IEFNEIV
-358 AKTQIEALYMPQSSD
+358 KTQIEVLYMPQSSD

-385 IKSFIRAKKNCYG
+385 IKSFIRAKKNRYG

-417 WREKNR
+417 WREKER

-440 DLKRDKAVDKR
+440 DLKRNKAVDKR

-460 IERGF
+460 IERGS

-495 LELNYV
+495 LELNYA

-506 QHNTLDDTLDFTF
+506 QHNTLDDTLNFTF

-531 VTFHLVIDMDR
+531 VTFDLVIDIDR
-542 PMSEQFLN
+542 PISEQFLN

-557 FESRERALEW
+557 FESRERALEC

-574 LIVETPREALKNAQL
+574 LIIETPREALKNAQL

-595 LTGCIFNGAYRFQN
+595 LTGCIFNGAYRL
-609 NLKGNRH
+609 LKR
-616 GNFKQN
+616 
-622 SHPNK
+622 S
-627 EEQAMPK
+627 
-634 R
+634 

>member
-21 YYYLLQD
+21 YYHLLQD
-28 FEKDFVASEVAQ
+28 FEKDFVAREVAQ
-40 NKARQFVK
+40 NGSKRFVK
-48 EIIGREKAS
+48 EIIGSEKIS
-57 KTKNST
+57 KTKNSAL
-63 IEISNT
+63 EVSNT
-69 KASAIKNETIGSGD
+69 KASAIENETIGSGD
-83 LKKACEKI
+83 LKKVCEKI
-91 KSGLPF
+91 KSALPF

-133 STDKLAQLKTRLIY
+133 SADKLAQLKTRLLY

-170 NYLYRRLCFLLGK
+170 DYLYRKFCSLLGK

-195 ASVKDFISS
+195 ASVKDFMSS
-204 KEFVAK
+204 KEFVSK
-210 YRYTPKQNTER
+210 YRYTPKQHTER

-229 ENKRDF
+229 ESKRDF
-235 IGFVQTIN
+235 IGFVQTLN

-261 LVFANEPTIV
+261 LVFANEPTII

-284 FNQQAI
+284 FSQQAI

-296 CPIELINAS
+296 CPMELINAS
-305 PSKDFNKTQ
+305 PGKDFNKTQ
-314 DSFSDIKFSTP
+314 DSFSDIKFSTS
-325 NQLEQS
+325 NQLEQA
-331 LNALKNKLSAFF
+331 LNALKNKLAAFF
-343 SKHHDKHNG
+343 SKHPDKHNG
-352 MEFNEM
+352 MEFNEI
-358 AKTQIEALYMPQSSD
+358 AKTQIEAFYMPQSSGD
-373 GFDDFR
+373 FDDFR
-379 EHLEDS
+379 KDLEDS
-385 IKSFIRAKKNCYG
+385 IKSFIRAKQNRG

-405 ADIEQEEREVIE
+405 ADIEQGEREVIK

-433 QINKIAN
+433 QIKKIAN
-440 DLKRDKAVDKR
+440 NLKCNKVVDKIT
-451 AILSVIDAD
+451 ILSVIDAD
-460 IERGF
+460 LERGF

-495 LELNYV
+495 LELNYA

-506 QHNTLDDTLDFTF
+506 QHNTLDDTLYFTF
-519 IVGDSLSVQSLY
+519 IIGDSLSIQSLY
-531 VTFHLVIDMDR
+531 VTFDLVIDIDR

-550 HIGKLGS
+550 HIGELGS
-557 FESRERALEW
+557 FKSSRKEALEW
-567 VRLTQAK
+567 VRLTETK
-574 LIVETPREALKNAQL
+574 LIIEAPRETLKNAQL

-609 NLKGNRH
+609 DLKGNR
-616 GNFKQN
+616 
-622 SHPNK
+622 
-627 EEQAMPK
+627 
-634 R
+634 

>member
-28 FEKDFVASEVAQ
+28 FEKDFVASKVAQ
-40 NKARQFVK
+40 NKAKQFVK
-48 EIIGREKAS
+48 EIIGSEKAS

-63 IEISNT
+63 IKVSNT
-69 KASAIKNETIGSGD
+69 KASAIESKTIGSYD
-83 LKKACEKI
+83 LKKVCEKI

-111 RDFNNN
+111 RDFNHN

-133 STDKLAQLKTRLIY
+133 STDKLAQLKTRLLY

-161 GIKDFFKGN
+161 LIKDFFKGN

-195 ASVKDFISS
+195 ASVKDFMSS

-235 IGFVQTIN
+235 IGFVQTLN
-243 SLKDNPQDPFLPN
+243 SLKDNPQDPFLHN
-256 EETSF
+256 EEISF
-261 LVFANEPTIV
+261 LVFANEPTII

-305 PSKDFNKTQ
+305 PGKDFNKTQ

-331 LNALKNKLSAFF
+331 LNALKNKLAAFF
-343 SKHHDKHNG
+343 SKHPDKHNG
-352 MEFNEM
+352 IEFNEI
-358 AKTQIEALYMPQSSD
+358 AKTQIEALYLPQSSD
-373 GFDDFR
+373 DFDDFR
-379 EHLEDS
+379 KHLEDS
-385 IKSFIRAKKNCYG
+385 IKSFIRAKKNRYG
-398 FPKIFDV
+398 FPRIFDV

-417 WREKNR
+417 WRERNR

-440 DLKRDKAVDKR
+440 DLKRDKIVDKR
-451 AILSVIDAD
+451 TILSVIDAD

-472 KQLEKISASLS
+472 KQLETISASLS

-495 LELNYV
+495 LELNYA

-506 QHNTLDDTLDFTF
+506 QHNELDDTLDFTF

-531 VTFHLVIDMDR
+531 VTFDLVIDMDR
-542 PMSEQFLN
+542 PISEQFLN
-550 HIGKLGS
+550 HIGELGS

-567 VRLTQAK
+567 VRLSQTK
-574 LIVETPREALKNAQL
+574 LIIETPREALKNAEL

-595 LTGCIFNGAYRFQN
+595 LTGCIFNGAYRL
-609 NLKGNRH
+609 LKR
-616 GNFKQN
+616 
-622 SHPNK
+622 S
-627 EEQAMPK
+627 
-634 R
+634 

>member
-28 FEKDFVASEVAQ
+28 FEKDFVASKVAQ
-40 NKARQFVK
+40 NGAKRFVK
-48 EIIGREKAS
+48 EIIGSEKAS

-83 LKKACEKI
+83 LKKVCEKI
-91 KSGLPF
+91 KSALPF

-133 STDKLAQLKTRLIY
+133 SADKLAQLKTRLLY

-195 ASVKDFISS
+195 ASVKDFMSS
-204 KEFVAK
+204 KEFVAN
-210 YRYTPKQNTER
+210 RYTPKQNTER

-235 IGFVQTIN
+235 IGFVQTLN

-271 FNLRDYLLVLAQI
+271 FNLRDYLLVLVQI

-305 PSKDFNKTQ
+305 PGKDFNKTQ
-314 DSFSDIKFSTP
+314 DSFSDIKFSTS

-331 LNALKNKLSAFF
+331 LNALKNKLNAFF
-343 SKHHDKHNG
+343 SKHPDKHNSL
-352 MEFNEM
+352 EFNEM
-358 AKTQIEALYMPQSSD
+358 AKTQIEALYMPQSND
-373 GFDDFR
+373 DFDDFR
-379 EHLEDS
+379 EHLEES
-385 IKSFIRAKKNCYG
+385 IKSFIRAKKNRYG

-405 ADIEQEEREVIE
+405 ADIEQEEREVIK
-417 WREKNR
+417 WREKER
-423 ASKQSYKQNL
+423 ASKQSHKQNL

-440 DLKRDKAVDKR
+440 DLKRNKAVDKR
-451 AILSVIDAD
+451 TILSVIDAD
-460 IERGF
+460 IERGS

-472 KQLEKISASLS
+472 KQLETISASLS

-495 LELNYV
+495 LELNYA

-519 IVGDSLSVQSLY
+519 IIGDSLSVQSLY
-531 VTFHLVIDMDR
+531 VTFDLVIDMDR

-550 HIGKLGS
+550 HIGELGS

-567 VRLTQAK
+567 VRLSQAK
-574 LIVETPREALKNAQL
+574 LIIETPREALKNAQL

-609 NLKGNRH
+609 DLKD
-616 GNFKQN
+616 Q
-622 SHPNK
+622 
-627 EEQAMPK
+627 
-634 R
+634 

>member
-28 FEKDFVASEVAQ
+28 FEKDFMASKVAQ
-40 NKARQFVK
+40 NRTKRFVK
-48 EIIGREKAS
+48 EIIGSEKVS

-63 IEISNT
+63 IKVSHT
-69 KASAIKNETIGSGD
+69 KASAIESETTKSGD
-83 LKKACEKI
+83 LKKVCEKI

-111 RDFNNN
+111 RDFNHN
-117 EQKLLIGAAK
+117 EQKLLIGVAK

-133 STDKLAQLKTRLIY
+133 STDRLAQLKTRLLY

-161 GIKDFFKGN
+161 LIKDFFKGN

-195 ASVKDFISS
+195 ASVKDFMSS

-229 ENKRDF
+229 EGKRDF
-235 IGFVQTIN
+235 IGFVQTLN
-243 SLKDNPQDPFLPN
+243 SLKDSPQDPFLPD
-256 EETSF
+256 EEISF
-261 LVFANEPTIV
+261 LVFANEPTII

-296 CPIELINAS
+296 YPIELINAS
-305 PSKDFNKTQ
+305 PGKDFNKTQ

-331 LNALKNKLSAFF
+331 LNALKNKLAAFF
-343 SKHHDKHNG
+343 SKHPDKHNG
-352 MEFNEM
+352 MEFNEI
-358 AKTQIEALYMPQSSD
+358 AKTQIEALYMPQSND
-373 GFDDFR
+373 DLDDFR

-385 IKSFIRAKKNCYG
+385 IKSFIRAKKNRYG
-398 FPKIFDV
+398 FPRIFDV
-405 ADIEQEEREVIE
+405 ADIEQKEREVIE
-417 WREKNR
+417 WREKKK

-440 DLKRDKAVDKR
+440 DLKRDKVVDKR
-451 AILSVIDAD
+451 TILSVIDAD

-495 LELNYV
+495 LELNYA

-506 QHNTLDDTLDFTF
+506 QHNTLDDTLNFTF

-531 VTFHLVIDMDR
+531 VTFDLVIDMDR

-557 FESRERALEW
+557 FESRERALEC

-574 LIVETPREALKNAQL
+574 LIIEAPREVLKNAQL

-595 LTGCIFNGAYRFQN
+595 LTGCIFNGAYRLQN
-609 NLKGNRH
+609 DLKGNRH
-616 GNFKQN
+616 ENFKQN
-622 SHPNK
+622 
-627 EEQAMPK
+627 
-634 R
+634 

>member
-9 LLLNDESGNPTR
+9 LLLNDESGKPTR

-28 FEKDFVASEVAQ
+28 FEKDFVASKVAQ
-40 NKARQFVK
+40 NRAKRFVK
-48 EIIGREKAS
+48 EIIGSEKAS
-57 KTKNST
+57 KTKNSA
-63 IEISNT
+63 IEVSST

-83 LKKACEKI
+83 LKKVCEKI

-111 RDFNNN
+111 RGFNHN

-133 STDKLAQLKTRLIY
+133 SADKLAQLKTRLLY

-161 GIKDFFKGN
+161 WIKDFFKGN

-183 HFMDRFLKNNAK
+183 HFMDRFFKNNAK
-195 ASVKDFISS
+195 ASVKDFMSS
-204 KEFVAK
+204 KEFVNK

-229 ENKRDF
+229 EGKRDF
-235 IGFVQTIN
+235 IGFVQTLN
-243 SLKDNPQDPFLPN
+243 SLKDSPQDPFLPD
-256 EETSF
+256 EEISF
-261 LVFANEPTIV
+261 LVFSNEPTII

-290 CYCESK
+290 CHCENAK
-296 CPIELINAS
+296 KYPIELINAS
-305 PSKDFNKTQ
+305 PGKDFNKTQ

-331 LNALKNKLSAFF
+331 LNDLKNKLAAFF
-343 SKHHDKHNG
+343 SKHPDKHNG
-352 MEFNEM
+352 IEFNEI
-358 AKTQIEALYMPQSSD
+358 AKTQIEALYLPHSSD

-379 EHLEDS
+379 KHLEDS
-385 IKSFIRAKKNCYG
+385 IKSFIRAKKNRYG

-405 ADIEQEEREVIE
+405 ADIEQEEREVIG
-417 WREKNR
+417 WREKEG

-440 DLKRDKAVDKR
+440 DLKRDKIVDKR
-451 AILSVIDAD
+451 TILSVIDAD
-460 IERGF
+460 AECGF

-483 KDIVIAIKQVEK
+483 KDIVIAIRQVEK
-495 LELNYV
+495 LELNYA

-506 QHNTLDDTLDFTF
+506 QHNTLDDTIDFTF

-531 VTFHLVIDMDR
+531 VTFDLVIDMDR

-567 VRLTQAK
+567 VRLSQTK
-574 LIVETPREALKNAQL
+574 LIIETPREALKNAEL

-595 LTGCIFNGAYRFQN
+595 LTGCIFNGAYRLQ
-609 NLKGNRH
+609 
-616 GNFKQN
+616 
-622 SHPNK
+622 
-627 EEQAMPK
+627 K
-634 R
+634 RS

>member
-28 FEKDFVASEVAQ
+28 FEKDFVAREVAQ
-40 NKARQFVK
+40 NRTKRFVK
-48 EIIGREKAS
+48 EIIGSEKAS
-57 KTKNST
+57 KTKNSAL
-63 IEISNT
+63 EVSDT
-69 KASAIKNETIGSGD
+69 KTSAIENEMTGSGD
-83 LKKACEKI
+83 LKKVCEKI
-91 KSGLPF
+91 KSALPF

-133 STDKLAQLKTRLIY
+133 SADKMAQLKTRLLY

-170 NYLYRRLCFLLGK
+170 DYLYRKFCSLLGK

-195 ASVKDFISS
+195 ASVKDFMSS
-204 KEFVAK
+204 KEFVSK

-229 ENKRDF
+229 ESKRDF
-235 IGFVQTIN
+235 IGFVQTLN
-243 SLKDNPQDPFLPN
+243 SLKDNPQDPFLPH

-290 CYCESK
+290 CYCGSK
-296 CPIELINAS
+296 GSIELINAS
-305 PSKDFNKTQ
+305 PGKEFNKTQ
-314 DSFSDIKFSTP
+314 DSFLDIKFSTP

-331 LNALKNKLSAFF
+331 LNALKNKLAAFF
-343 SKHHDKHNG
+343 SKHPDTHNG
-352 MEFNEM
+352 MEFNEI
-358 AKTQIEALYMPQSSD
+358 AKTQIEAFYMPQSGG

-385 IKSFIRAKKNCYG
+385 IKSFIRAKQNRGY
-398 FPKIFDV
+398 PKIFDV

-417 WREKNR
+417 WREKER
-423 ASKQSYKQNL
+423 ASKQSHKQNL
-433 QINKIAN
+433 QIHKIAN
-440 DLKRDKAVDKR
+440 DLKRNKVVDKKT
-451 AILSVIDAD
+451 ILSVIDAD
-460 IERGF
+460 VERGF

-495 LELNYV
+495 LELNYA

-506 QHNTLDDTLDFTF
+506 QHNTLDDTLNFTF
-519 IVGDSLSVQSLY
+519 IIGDSLSIQSLY
-531 VTFHLVIDMDR
+531 VTFDLVIDIDR

-550 HIGKLGS
+550 HIGELGIFKS
-557 FESRERALEW
+557 SRKEALEC
-567 VRLTQAK
+567 VQLTETK
-574 LIVETPREALKNAQL
+574 LIIEAPREALKNAQL

-595 LTGCIFNGAYRFQN
+595 LTGCIFNGAYRLQN
-609 NLKGNRH
+609 DLKGNR
-616 GNFKQN
+616 
-622 SHPNK
+622 S
-627 EEQAMPK
+627 
-634 R
+634 